1 MMRTGHGFSSAA
13 VDFLAK
19 QHMTADNLPTLEAA
33 QLIVCPLSFLAEKRL
48 AAMYAAQVEAPSVG
62 LKWKLRT
69 AALFL
74 SRFSLVSID
83 LGVFGLHRVD
93 L

>member
-19 QHMTADNLPTLEAA
+19 QHMTADNQPTLEAA

-48 AAMYAAQVEAPSVG
+48 PAMYAAQVEAPSVG
-62 LKWKLRT
+62 SNWKLRT